1 MVATMK
7 DSSVKMKFQDLETI
21 TGQMVSRILVTGLKI
36 KWTVLVFLL
45 GKTVRNTKVTL
56 LTTKERVKVNLY
68 GLMVVNI
75 LVHGKQENNTVLEP
89 TLVKKAHLNK
99 VNGKTAVKSAG
110 LGTTAL
116 EMMILEMT

>member
-21 TGQMVSRILVTGLKI
+21 TGQMASRILVTGLKI

-89 TLVKKAHLNK
+89 T
-99 VNGKTAVKSAG
+99 
-110 LGTTAL
+110 
-116 EMMILEMT
+116 